1 MTTYKYKGLST
12 NGAEIEGVIEAFDQ
26 QDAVTRARENC
37 RVLLSVEPVGS
48 GKFGDVMNFDIGQ
61 FLSGGKIKPKVLA
74 LLCSQLAIEL
84 KAGLPLV
91 SSLKL
96 VAENEEDKRL
106 KQMLVDV
113 AEDVHAGNELADSF
127 AKRGPFLPRTF
138 IETVRAGEQ
147 SGTLDECFERLQ
159 GYYENS
165 ASVKSKVSSALIYPV
180 MLIAVAIIVVVI
192 IMVKAVPVFE
202 QSFASLGNTL
212 PAPTRILIGM
222 SHFFTNN
229 IIIIIAVVAVIAIF
243 LVVFGKSDKGRHLY
257 AKIALTFPG
266 IKLVNKMNG
275 ASQFASTLCTMLAA
289 GLPLVPAA
297 RITADVAD
305 NLLIGEDIAAAADGV
320 VEGKKMG
327 DCLKESPWLPP
338 LLLEMTAVGE
348 ETGKLEETLAV
359 VNDYYT
365 KEVSVAVDRALGILN
380 PCITIALAL
389 IVVFILLSVYLP
401 LFTMYGNV

>member
-37 RVLLSVEPVGS
+37 RVLLSVEPVG
-48 GKFGDVMNFDIGQ
+48 GKLNDVMNFDIGQ
-61 FLSGGKIKPKVLA
+61 FLSGGKVKPKVLA

-106 KQMLVDV
+106 KQMLIDV

-202 QSFASLGNTL
+202 KSFASLGNEL

-275 ASQFASTLCTMLAA
+275 ASQFASTLCTMLSA

-297 RITADVAD
+297 RITAEVVD
-305 NLLIGEDIAAAADGV
+305 NLLIGEDIAAAAEGV